1 MIFTLQNNS
10 RENNFRLQSWNAII
24 FDIDDPLSKNHREI
38 INLKNFTLESYALKI
53 ILEDIKVI
61 FSNYDLRLSN

>member
-1 MIFTLQNNS
+1 MNFRKRLRDSEYFSRIENNNSVIFTLQNNS

-38 INLKNFTLESYALKI
+38 INY
-53 ILEDIKVI
+53 
-61 FSNYDLRLSN
+61 